1 MGVAEAAVYWRHA
14 RNRRQYRVAMTNVVI
29 VGAGK
34 GGRALLEMLVGDRTV
49 SLLGVA
55 DLNAWAPGIEFARRV
70 NVPVTTDYRALVKD
84 PRVDL
89 IIDVTGNPDVHRT
102 VLELKPEAAEV
113 MGGIGAR
120 FMWDL
125 LAERKRSEELEDRYS
140 LVVRELAAQSDADFI
155 IGQNPKMREVA
166 ELLARVAPT
175 PTTVL
180 IRGESG
186 TGKELVARAIHRYSP
201 LRDKPLLTVNCTALT
216 PTLMESELFG
226 HRRGA
231 FTGAVSD
238 KVGLFEKAAG
248 GTIFLD
254 EIGDMPLEMQGKL
267 LRVLQ
272 AGEVK
277 PVGDVVTRRVRVRV
291 IAATN
296 RELEGAIQRGEFRE
310 DLFYRFNT
318 FTITLPSLRERVED
332 MPVLAYHFLRTA
344 AAKVNKKVDR
354 ISADALDLLNRYGWP
369 GNLRE
374 LENIIERA
382 VVLTSD
388 RSIEARHLPLHLQEP
403 GKMEVGVDD
412 GLLAGKERLI
422 RQFERQAILGFLRET
437 GGNISAAAR
446 KARITRRNFHRLISK
461 YSIDRHKVSL

>member
-1 MGVAEAAVYWRHA
+1 V
-14 RNRRQYRVAMTNVVI
+14 TKVVI

-34 GGRALLEMLVGDRTV
+34 GGRALLEMFVGDPTI
-49 SLLGVA
+49 SILGVA
-55 DLNAWAPGIEFARRV
+55 DLNPWAPGLEYARRF
-70 NVPVTTDYRALVKD
+70 NIPVTTEFRELVTD
-84 PRVDL
+84 PRADL
-89 IIDVTGNPDVHRT
+89 IIDVTGRPEVHEAILR
-102 VLELKPEAAEV
+102 LKAPTAEV
-113 MGGIGAR
+113 MGGLGAR

-140 LVVRELAAQSDADFI
+140 LVVRELAAQEGDFI

-166 ELLARVAPT
+166 DLVARVAPA

-186 TGKELVARAIHRYSP
+186 TGKELVARAIHKYSP

-216 PTLMESELFG
+216 PSLMESELFG

-231 FTGAVSD
+231 FTGAVTD
-238 KVGLFEKAAG
+238 KVGLFEKADG

-254 EIGDMPLEMQGKL
+254 EIGDMPIEMQGKL

-272 AGEVK
+272 AGEIK

-296 RELEGAIQRGEFRE
+296 RDLEAAMQRGEFRE
-310 DLFYRFNT
+310 DLFYRFNA
-318 FTITLPSLRERVED
+318 FTITLPPLRERVED
-332 MPVLAYHFLRTA
+332 VPVLAYHFLRKA
-344 AAKVNKKVDR
+344 QAKVNKKVER
-354 ISADALDLLNRYGWP
+354 ISAEALDLLKRYAWP

-382 VVLTSD
+382 VVLATE
-388 RSIEARHLPLHLQEP
+388 RSIEPEHLPLHLQEVRP
-403 GKMEVGVDD
+403 LPVGPEE
-412 GLLAGKERLI
+412 GILAGKDRLV
-422 RQFERQAILGFLRET
+422 REFERQAVMRFLRDSR
-437 GGNISAAAR
+437 GNVSAAAR
-446 KARITRRNFHRLISK
+446 LARITRRNFHRLLVK
-461 YSIDRHKVSL
+461 YRIDPDDFRNGTLKSHSET

>member
-1 MGVAEAAVYWRHA
+1 
-14 RNRRQYRVAMTNVVI
+14 MTKVVI

-34 GGRALLEMLVGDRTV
+34 GGRALLEMFAGDPTV
-49 SLLGVA
+49 SILGVA
-55 DLNAWAPGIEFARRV
+55 DLNPWAPGIELARRLDV
-70 NVPVTTDYRALVKD
+70 AIATDFRELVRD

-89 IIDVTGNPDVHRT
+89 IIDVTGNAEVHQAI
-102 VLELKPEAAEV
+102 LGLKAPATEV

-140 LVVRELAAQSDADFI
+140 LVVRELQAQAEADFI

-166 ELLARVAPT
+166 ELVARVAPT

-180 IRGESG
+180 VRGESG
-186 TGKELVARAIHRYSP
+186 TGKELVARAIHKYSP
-201 LRDKPLLTVNCTALT
+201 LRDKPLLTVNCTAIT

-231 FTGAVSD
+231 FTGAVTD
-238 KVGLFEKAAG
+238 KIGLFEKADG
-248 GTIFLD
+248 GTVFLD

-272 AGEVK
+272 AGEIK
-277 PVGDVVTRRVRVRV
+277 TVGDVVTRRVRVRV

-296 RELEGAIQRGEFRE
+296 RDLETAMQRAEFRE

-318 FTITLPSLRERVED
+318 FTITLPPLRERMED
-332 MPVLAYHFLRTA
+332 LPVLAYHFLRKA
-344 AAKVNKKVDR
+344 EAKVNKKVER
-354 ISADALDLLNRYGWP
+354 LSPEALDLLTRYAWP

-374 LENIIERA
+374 LENVVERA
-382 VVLTSD
+382 VVLAQAGAVEPD
-388 RSIEARHLPLHLQEP
+388 HLPLHLQESAP
-403 GKMEVGVDD
+403 LPISAAE
-412 GLLAGKERLI
+412 GLLGGKDRLI
-422 RQFERQAILGFLRET
+422 REFERQAVLRFLRESA
-437 GGNISAAAR
+437 GNVSAAAR
-446 KARITRRNFHRLISK
+446 MARITRRNFHRLLVKHAIDAGQFRSVTSK
-461 YSIDRHKVSL
+461 SHNRD

>member
-1 MGVAEAAVYWRHA
+1 
-14 RNRRQYRVAMTNVVI
+14 MTRVVI

-34 GGRALLEMLVGDRTV
+34 GGRALLEMFAGDPTV
-49 SLLGVA
+49 SILGVA
-55 DLNAWAPGIEFARRV
+55 DLNPWAPGIEFARRL
-70 NVPVTTDYRALVKD
+70 NVPVATELRELVSD
-84 PRVDL
+84 PRADL
-89 IIDVTGNPDVHRT
+89 IIDVTGSADVHRQ
-102 VLELKPEAAEV
+102 VHELKAPTAEV
-113 MGGIGAR
+113 IGGIGAR

-140 LVVRELAAQSDADFI
+140 LVVRELKAQSEGDFI

-186 TGKELVARAIHRYSP
+186 TGKELVARAIHKYSP

-216 PTLMESELFG
+216 PSLMESELFG

-231 FTGAVSD
+231 FTGAVAD
-238 KVGLFEKAAG
+238 KVGLFEKADG

-254 EIGDMPLEMQGKL
+254 EIGDMPIEMQGKL

-272 AGEVK
+272 AGEIK
-277 PVGDVVTRRVRVRV
+277 PVGDVVTRRVRVRI

-296 RELEGAIQRGEFRE
+296 RDLEAALSRNEFRE

-318 FTITLPSLRERVED
+318 FTITLPALRERVED
-332 MPVLAYHFLRTA
+332 IPVLAYHVLRKA
-344 AAKVNKKVDR
+344 EGKVNKKVER
-354 ISADALDLLNRYGWP
+354 ISAEALDLLKRYSWP

-374 LENIIERA
+374 LENIVERA
-382 VVLTSD
+382 VVLASD
-388 RSIEARHLPLHLQEP
+388 RAIEAAHLPLHLIQSTDLRGTADE
-403 GKMEVGVDD
+403 
-412 GLLAGKERLI
+412 GLVAAKERLS
-422 RQFERQAILGFLRET
+422 RDFERQAVIRFLGDS
-437 GGNISAAAR
+437 GGNISVAA
-446 KARITRRNFHRLISK
+446 KMARITRRNFHRLLLKHEINPRQFK
-461 YSIDRHKVSL
+461 NETKQTHRWDMNVPEHPMP

>member
-1 MGVAEAAVYWRHA
+1 V
-14 RNRRQYRVAMTNVVI
+14 TTVVI

-49 SLLGVA
+49 TIAGISDV
-55 DLNAWAPGIEFARRV
+55 NPWAPGIDLARRL
-70 NVPVTTDYRALVKD
+70 NLPITTDFRELVAD
-84 PRVDL
+84 ARVDL
-89 IIDVTGNPDVHRT
+89 VIDVTGDPEVHRAIHAIKAPAT
-102 VLELKPEAAEV
+102 EV

-125 LAERKRSEELEDRYS
+125 VAERKRSEELEDRYS
-140 LVVRELAAQSDADFI
+140 LVVRELQAQSEADFI

-166 ELLARVAPT
+166 ELIARVAPA

-180 IRGESG
+180 VRGESG
-186 TGKELVARAIHRYSP
+186 TGKELAARAIHKYSP

-226 HRRGA
+226 HRRGS
-231 FTGAVSD
+231 FTGAVAD
-238 KVGLFEKAAG
+238 KAGLFEKADG

-272 AGEVK
+272 AGEIK
-277 PVGDVVTRRVRVRV
+277 PVGDTVTRRVRVRV

-296 RELEGAIQRGEFRE
+296 RDLEQAMQRGEFRE

-332 MPVLAYHFLRTA
+332 IPVLAYHFLRKA
-344 AAKVNKKVDR
+344 EAKVNKKVAR
-354 ISADALDLLNRYGWP
+354 ISNDALELLKRYAWP

-374 LENIIERA
+374 LENTVERA
-382 VVLTSD
+382 VVLASGGAV
-388 RSIEARHLPLHLQEP
+388 EPAHLPLHIQGAPTLGMTAGE
-403 GKMEVGVDD
+403 
-412 GLLAGKERLI
+412 GLVASKDRIVRE
-422 RQFERQAILGFLRET
+422 FERQAVARLLAESR
-437 GGNISAAAR
+437 GNVSTAAR
-446 KARITRRNFHRLISK
+446 LARITRRNFHRLLTK
-461 YSIDRHKVSL
+461 HKIDPRQFKNGVERDSLVGR

>member
-1 MGVAEAAVYWRHA
+1 
-14 RNRRQYRVAMTNVVI
+14 VI

-34 GGRALLEMLVGDRTV
+34 GGRALLEMLVGDPTV
-49 SLLGVA
+49 SILGVA
-55 DLNAWAPGIEFARRV
+55 DLSSWAPGIEFARRV
-70 NVPVTTDYRALVKD
+70 NIPVTTDFRELVTD
-84 PRVDL
+84 PRTDL
-89 IIDVTGNPDVHRT
+89 IIDVTGN
-102 VLELKPEAAEV
+102 LEVQQAILRLKPASAEL

-140 LVVRELAAQSDADFI
+140 LVVRELQAQAEGDFI

-166 ELLARVAPT
+166 ELVARVAPT

-180 IRGESG
+180 VRGESG
-186 TGKELVARAIHRYSP
+186 TGKELVARDIHRYSP

-231 FTGAVSD
+231 FTGAVTD
-238 KVGLFEKAAG
+238 KVGLFEKADG

-272 AGEVK
+272 AGEIK

-296 RELEGAIQRGEFRE
+296 RDLESALQRSEFRE

-318 FTITLPSLRERVED
+318 FTITLPPLRERVED
-332 MPVLAYHFLRTA
+332 IPVLAYHFLRKA
-344 AAKVNKKVDR
+344 EAKVNKKVDR
-354 ISADALDLLNRYGWP
+354 IAAEALDLMKRYAWP

-374 LENIIERA
+374 LENITERA
-382 VVLTSD
+382 VVLAAE
-388 RSIEARHLPLHLQEP
+388 RSIEPEHLPLHLQETTSRPVSPDEGLP
-403 GKMEVGVDD
+403 GAKD
-412 GLLAGKERLI
+412 RLV
-422 RQFERQAILGFLRET
+422 REFERQAVLRFLRESR
-437 GGNISAAAR
+437 GNVSAAAKR
-446 KARITRRNFHRLISK
+446 ARITRRNFHRLLLK
-461 YSIDRHKVSL
+461 YSVDPAGFRIETSKSQ